1 MDPVRLLALFSG
13 VFFLAFGLAAYR
25 QFFKVLGATAGV
37 ALWVV
42 LREPLIGFPGI
53 REHPGTAS
61 LLILILFCAS
71 GILLVPK
78 FRRLL
83 AFLGGVGTG
92 IILSGM
98 VTSFF
103 SGGSPPG
110 AGSFFSHPTPMDL
123 LSGLVAGTLFLLF
136 ERFFAVLLTSSVG
149 GVLCSWAIGGRWT
162 FLLCLIIG
170 LVAQP
175 LIFSRV
181 RPNGQGQEEKGGRKG
196 GGGTGRG
203 TGSFVSL
210 LVILTVAL
218 PSVSTAEWVVER
230 VVTSN
235 SRVVMGAGWRNGAR
249 QGEQYAVVDP
259 DGELVTVITLSDVF
273 SDASYSEPLD
283 VEKAR
288 LVEGGMR
295 VQFLEEFKYKRAM
308 ESGRESVLLEF
319 LGAFPQ
325 SRYRTDIVN
334 TLDEVRFRKAEME
347 DTVDSY
353 IQFQKHYPTS
363 RFASQAARKGESLA
377 FREARTEGS
386 EEAFRGF
393 LNRFPGT
400 SLISGMPEVK
410 GFLRA
415 RATGRVD
422 GYRDFVT
429 SYPHSPFSG
438 EFQIRIDEFERWAD
452 RLEYGPDPLRAVRFF
467 GENGDGT
474 AVPLLVGKLSVPGL
488 KDEARDAIFR
498 IGEPALDTLLE
509 VLISPMQTLTLKD
522 QVALI
527 IGEIGDV
534 TAVPAMRSYVGRENT
549 PAGRRA
555 LLKLEER
562 AGR

>member
-1 MDPVRLLALFSG
+1 MDPVRLVALLSG

-42 LREPLIGFPGI
+42 LREPLIGLPGL

-61 LLILILFCAS
+61 LLILILLCTG
-71 GILLVPK
+71 GILLVAK

-110 AGSFFSHPTPMDL
+110 TESFFSQPAPMDL

-149 GVLCSWAIGGRWT
+149 GVLCSWAIGGHWT
-162 FLLCLIIG
+162 FPLCLLIG

-175 LIFSRV
+175 LIFSRMGIK
-181 RPNGQGQEEKGGRKG
+181 GQGQGEKWGKKG
-196 GGGTGRG
+196 DGGTGKG
-203 TGSFVSL
+203 TGSFLSL
-210 LVILTVAL
+210 LVILAVAI
-218 PSVSTAEWVVER
+218 PSVSMARWVVER

-235 SRVVMGAGWRNGAR
+235 SRVVMGAGWRNGVR
-249 QGEQYAVVDP
+249 QGEQNAVLGRE
-259 DGELVTVITLSDVF
+259 GELVAVITLSDVF

-288 LVEGGMR
+288 LVEGGVR
-295 VQFLEEFKYKRAM
+295 VQDLEEFKHNRAL
-308 ESGRESVLLEF
+308 ESVRESVLLEF
-319 LGAFPQ
+319 LRAFPQ
-325 SRYRTDIVN
+325 RRYRTEIVN
-334 TLDEVRFRKAEME
+334 GLDEVRFRQTEMK
-347 DTVDSY
+347 DTVNSY
-353 IQFQKHYPTS
+353 IQFQKRYPTS
-363 RFASQAARKGESLA
+363 RFASQAARKGENLA
-377 FREARTEGS
+377 FREARAEGN

-400 SLISGMPEVK
+400 S
-410 GFLRA
+410 
-415 RATGRVD
+415 
-422 GYRDFVT
+422 
-429 SYPHSPFSG
+429 
-438 EFQIRIDEFERWAD
+438 
-452 RLEYGPDPLRAVRFF
+452 
-467 GENGDGT
+467 
-474 AVPLLVGKLSVPGL
+474 
-488 KDEARDAIFR
+488 
-498 IGEPALDTLLE
+498 
-509 VLISPMQTLTLKD
+509 LISPMQTLTLKD

-527 IGEIGDV
+527 IGEMGDV
-534 TAVPAMRSYVGRENT
+534 TAVPAMRAYVGRENT

-555 LLKLEER
+555 LLKLEEK